1 MIIRTKRGWAVKS
14 SSGRKF
20 LSRKD
25 LSKEEALK
33 RLRQIEHFKHVSTNE
48 VFVANAQPQRTDPSK
63 TGDIRRAFVRES
75 NARFRDFKKALIEF
89 LVKQDELALKPSPLG
104 VHARRYEFQTSAQ
117 KLEAFST
124 WLDDQM
130 DSKILS
136 KGKGIW
142 AGRYIDS
149 AYKRGIVRAY
159 TDVHGADLAK
169 MQKGAA
175 GATKAEFLRASMAV
189 PERIDSVQLLAT
201 RTFEG
206 MKGLTS
212 RAKTKMNFILANGLA
227 NGEGPAA
234 MAREMVD
241 AIDIEQGR
249 AETIARTE
257 TAHAQAE
264 GQLSGYEE
272 LGVEEVGL
280 QVEFLTAGDDRVCEK
295 CQELSDEGPYTIE
308 QARGMIPAHPSCRCA
323 WAPITLSPRERNAR

>member
-1 MIIRTKRGWAVKS
+1 MIVRTKQGWAVKA

-20 LSRKD
+20 LSRRD
-25 LSKEEALK
+25 LSREEALQ
-33 RLRQIEHFKHVSTNE
+33 RLQQVEHFKHVSTNAA
-48 VFVANAQPQRTDPSK
+48 FVSNAQPQRTDPSK
-63 TGDIRRAFVRES
+63 TGDIRRAWVRES
-75 NARFRDFKKALIEF
+75 NARFRDLKKALIEF
-89 LVKQDELALKPSPLG
+89 LVKQDELALKPPTHGL
-104 VHARRYEFQTSAQ
+104 VTHARQYEFQTSAQ
-117 KLEAFST
+117 KVEAFSS

-130 DSKILS
+130 DSKLLS

-159 TDVHGADLAK
+159 IDVHSGRLGG
-169 MQKGAA
+169 MQKGTAD
-175 GATKAEFLRASMAV
+175 ATKAEFLRSAMAV

-201 RTFEG
+201 RAFEG
-206 MKGLTS
+206 MKGLSS
-212 RAKTKMNFILANGLA
+212 RMKTKMNFILANGLA
-227 NGEGPAA
+227 NGEGPAS

-241 AIDIEQGR
+241 AMGIEQGR

-257 TAHAQAE
+257 TAHAQGE

-295 CQELSDEGPYTIE
+295 CQELADEGPYTIE
-308 QARGMIPAHPSCRCA
+308 EARGVIPVHPNCRCA
-323 WAPITLSPRERNAR
+323 WAPITAAPSKR